1 MKSRCSFE
9 SKIKQASVRASSF
22 RVISRL
28 SVRIKVMGIS
38 LTTFVEP
45 TSMRAVPP
53 PPAQQLSLPS
63 RAVFRALDSFLRRV
77 APTSKDRTVASLTN
91 TRDHL

>member
-53 PPAQQLSLPS
+53 PQRNNFRYPVERSSVRSTVSSAELHRPA
-63 RAVFRALDSFLRRV
+63 
-77 APTSKDRTVASLTN
+77 RTGL
-91 TRDHL
+91 